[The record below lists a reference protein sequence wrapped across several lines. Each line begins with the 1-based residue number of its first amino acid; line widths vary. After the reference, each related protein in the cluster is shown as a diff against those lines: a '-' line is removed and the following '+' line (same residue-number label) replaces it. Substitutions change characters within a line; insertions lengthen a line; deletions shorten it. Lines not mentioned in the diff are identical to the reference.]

1 MSPFM
6 PPEDWYQRIHKRLL
20 AEDATAS
27 AELVETIMDE
37 LTEKLGGRYPN
48 QRGSDLIADA
58 ITEALMGYIKN
69 PAQYKPEKMGLFSYL
84 LMSANGDMLNS
95 LAKVRRRKEI
105 FFEDVEL
112 EAADGKEFVEAVAV
126 GPETRIH
133 AQRLRKEIYELFD
146 DPKDRDIASLII
158 EGERSTEAF
167 AEIIGIKDM
176 SDDEK
181 RREVKRHKD
190 RIKKRLERYGEKIS
204 ERER

>member
-6 PPEDWYQRIHKRLL
+6 PSEDWYQRIHKRLL
-20 AEDATAS
+20 EEDATAP

-37 LTEKLGGRYPN
+37 LTEKLGGRHPN
-48 QRGSDLIADA
+48 QRGSDLLADA

-69 PAQYKPEKMGLFSYL
+69 PAQYNPEKMGLFSYL
-84 LMSANGDMLNS
+84 LMSANGDLLNS

-105 FFEDVEL
+105 LWGDVEL
-112 EAADGKEFVEAVAV
+112 EAADGKEFAEAV
-126 GPETRIH
+126 GPETRLQ
-133 AQRLRKEIYELFD
+133 AQRLRKEVYELFD
-146 DPKDRDIASLII
+146 DPKDRGLASLII
-158 EGERSTEAF
+158 EGERSTQAF